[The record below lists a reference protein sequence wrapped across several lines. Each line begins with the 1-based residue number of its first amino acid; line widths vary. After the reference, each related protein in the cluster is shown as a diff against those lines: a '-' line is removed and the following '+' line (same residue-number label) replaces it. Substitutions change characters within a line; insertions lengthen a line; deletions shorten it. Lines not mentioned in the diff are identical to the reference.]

1 MATSPLS
8 SIPPV
13 TSSTNPWTPVSNPR
27 KDEILSKMSQI
38 VEDAGGFSNVGMTS
52 EYWELRKELQ
62 RF

>member
-1 MATSPLS
+1 MPENPLS

-13 TSSTNPWTPVSNPR
+13 TSSTNPTKNR
-27 KDEILSKMSQI
+27 KDEILSMMSKI

-62 RF
+62 RL